1 MIIEKSII
9 RQAAKA
15 SGISEEDLA
24 VFLAE
29 GTQRIYQ
36 ANEWLFQQSTPRQ
49 WAGIILE
56 GDIELVRG
64 LHGSSRHIA
73 TMIAGALISEGAF
86 LEGDSH
92 SNGAFTR
99 SGATVWQISR
109 DRIDAFRDRSPEL
122 FYRIVSRVAVG
133 INRRLRMLSRQLY
146 DNRQENLVM
155 SGFRL
160 EHDSLGMREISDDV
174 YYGVQTQR
182 AMENFAISGV
192 FVRNF
197 DHLVEGLAMV
207 KKAAALTN
215 HELGVLRKEQ
225 MQAICTAC
233 DEILEGRLHEHF
245 TVDMFQGG
253 AGTSTNMN
261 ANEVIANRGLE
272 IMGRSKGEYQ
282 HLHPNDHVNC
292 SQSTNDAYPTAIK
305 LAVLLSNRNLVRA
318 MEELQESLQSKAEEF
333 SDVLKMGRTE
343 NQDAVPMTLGQ
354 EFSAYAVMIDSAR
367 LALER
372 AADEFLDINMGATAI
387 GTGINSPPGYA
398 RLVTRTLSDVSGFPL
413 RKAKNLVEA
422 TQNAGTFV
430 QMSATL
436 KRAAV
441 QISKICNDLRW
452 MSSGPRCGLN
462 EINLPPMQPGSSI
475 MPGKVNPVIP
485 EMVNQVCYQVMG
497 YDAVVSMAA
506 EASELELCMAEPII
520 AYDLLHGMMILKNA
534 CVTLA
539 ARCISGIE
547 ANRAI
552 CRSYVENSI
561 GLVTA
566 LVPVIG
572 YEQAAAIAKEALKGG
587 GSVYDLVLQ
596 KGVLSKDRLNDILS
610 PENMPDPRE
619 IPENHGQP
627 GRDQSSM

>member
-1 MIIEKSII
+1 MEIDKKLIK
-9 RQAAKA
+9 QAAKGT
-15 SGISEEDLA
+15 GISEEDLTT
-24 VFLAE
+24 FFSE
-29 GTQRIYQ
+29 GKKCTYKP
-36 ANEWLFQQSTPRQ
+36 NDWLFQESTPRQ
-49 WAGIILE
+49 WAGILLE
-56 GDIELVRG
+56 GDVELVRG
-64 LHGSSRHIA
+64 LHGSSRHVG

-86 LEGDSH
+86 LENDSH
-92 SNGAFTR
+92 SNGGYTR
-99 SGATVWQISR
+99 HGATVWQIS
-109 DRIDAFRDRSPEL
+109 IEKIAAYKESKPEL
-122 FYRIVSRVAVG
+122 FYRIMSRVAVG
-133 INRRLRMLSRQLY
+133 INRRLRVLSKELHRTRKDAQ
-146 DNRQENLVM
+146 VTV

-160 EHDSLGMREISDDV
+160 EHDSLGQRELSDHV

-192 FVRNF
+192 SVSNF
-197 DHLVEGLAMV
+197 EHLIQGLAMV
-207 KKAAALTN
+207 KKASAQAN
-215 HELGVLRKEQ
+215 QELGTLEEAQ
-225 MQAICTAC
+225 MKAICDAC
-233 DEILEGRLHEHF
+233 DELLAGELHENF

-253 AGTSTNMN
+253 AGTSTNMC

-272 IMGRSKGEYQ
+272 LMGFNKGEYE

-305 LAVLLSNRNLVRA
+305 LSVLLSNKNLVRA
-318 MEELQESLQSKAEEF
+318 MEELRGALEKKADEF

-354 EFSAYAVMIDSAR
+354 EFSAYAVMIDSAIK
-367 LALER
+367 AIER
-372 AADEFLDINMGATAI
+372 AGFEFLDINMGATAI

-398 RLVTRTLSDVSGFPL
+398 NLVTKKLSEVSGFEL
-413 RKAKNLVEA
+413 RRAKNLVEA

-441 QISKICNDLRW
+441 QISKVCNDLRW

-462 EINLPPMQPGSSI
+462 EINLPAMQPGSSI

-485 EMVNQVCYQVMG
+485 ELVNQVCYQVMG
-497 YDAVVSMAA
+497 YDSVVSMAA

-539 ARCISGIE
+539 SRCIVNIE
-547 ANRAI
+547 ANRDV
-552 CRSYVENSI
+552 CRGYVEKSI

-572 YEQAAAIAKEALKGG
+572 YEPSAAIAKEALKTG
-587 GSVYDLVLQ
+587 GSVYELVLE
-596 KGVLSKDRLNDILS
+596 KGLLTQEQLDEMLK
-610 PENMPDPRE
+610 PENMTDPRE
-619 IPENHGQP
+619 IPKK
-627 GRDQSSM
+627 